1 MRGILHL
8 EDWRGT
14 QNIQPIMQKCVE
26 ADPKC
31 MGLSRWL
38 VDLNAMLMPLF
49 SLGKILLVLRSVFGI
64 INGILFFTKQN
75 SWRL

>member
-1 MRGILHL
+1 MRGTLLL

-14 QNIQPIMQKCVE
+14 PNIQPIMQKCVQ

-38 VDLNAMLMPLF
+38 VDLNATLMPLF
-49 SLGKILLVLRSVFGI
+49 SLGKILLVLGYVFCMI
-64 INGILFFTKQN
+64 SGILFFTK
-75 SWRL
+75 